1 MDLYQQTLLSGLL
14 VYSNHGTGETIDDK
28 FLDKHFST
36 REVSRMELCRVL
48 SLFVVEARKQD
59 GKPYPAKTLY
69 HLLAGIL
76 RYMRDVDPKAPNFLD
91 QKDGDFKKLHG
102 TMDTHHQCTDLQ

>member
-1 MDLYQQTLLSGLL
+1 
-14 VYSNHGTGETIDDK
+14 
-28 FLDKHFST
+28 
-36 REVSRMELCRVL
+36 MELCRVL

-59 GKPYPAKTLY
+59 GKPYPAKILY

-102 TMDTHHQCTDLQ
+102 TMDTHFRALRQGVGAKLTMPNT